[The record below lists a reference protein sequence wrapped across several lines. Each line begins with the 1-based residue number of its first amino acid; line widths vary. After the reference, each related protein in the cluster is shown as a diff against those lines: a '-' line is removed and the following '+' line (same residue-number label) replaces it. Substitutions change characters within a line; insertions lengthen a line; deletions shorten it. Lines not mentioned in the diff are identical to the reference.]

1 LTVPHALE
9 YRLPLQPHQGDP
21 IPTTTTTSPLRY
33 FNVPKIARKIRCEL
47 GRSLSNLGEKL
58 GHQALIYNPLI
69 FAHFHYVAME
79 SAPLVMKAM
88 AHVFPDAQKYLDVG
102 AGTGAY
108 AAHAQKIG
116 KDVIALEHSVTA
128 RRTARAMGV
137 DIRRFDLLKTP
148 AADVDGGFDLAY
160 CFEVAEHLP
169 PDLGDLLVAFIARH
183 APLVVWTAAQPPWR
197 GGIGHINEQPRS
209 YWIEQFEKLGMQ
221 YDDAATRRLSGIW
234 AKHVSEAWWLA
245 ENVSVFRK
253 PG

>member
-1 LTVPHALE
+1 MLITFAP
-9 YRLPLQPHQGDP
+9 PNQPFGGKP
-21 IPTTTTTSPLRY
+21 ITTATPTSSALRY

-47 GRSLSNLGEKL
+47 GRSLSSLGERL

-88 AHVFPDAQKYLDVG
+88 SHVFPDAKSYCDVG

-116 KDVIALEHSVTA
+116 KNVVALEHSVTA
-128 RRTARAMGV
+128 RRTARSLGV
-137 DIRRFDLLKTP
+137 DIRPFDLLKKP
-148 AADVDGGFDLAY
+148 EADVTESFDLAY

-169 PDLGDLLVAFIARH
+169 PELGDKLVAFIARQ
-183 APLVVWTAAQPPWR
+183 APIVVWTAAQPPWR

-209 YWIEQFEKLGMQ
+209 YWIERFERLGHT
-221 YDDAATRRLSGIW
+221 YDDTTTKRLSGMW
-234 AKHVSEAWWLA
+234 HKHVSEAWWLA

-253 PG
+253 SS